1 LREDE
6 GVKRSRIRSRSN
18 YGICERFSWEFD
30 YFKICGEVLMPTSVP
45 ERSTAGRPWTTGG
58 PPLFNTKSSQFSI
71 MSVVRPTVRPRDYGQ
86 QKRDFSQ
93 QGLQKP
99 QTALSRD
106 AGLEQKLREF
116 TRSGEDWERS
126 GISTPGVFVVKLP
139 GQGSRGPELALR

>member
-1 LREDE
+1 
-6 GVKRSRIRSRSN
+6 
-18 YGICERFSWEFD
+18 
-30 YFKICGEVLMPTSVP
+30 MPTSVP

-93 QGLQKP
+93 QELQKP

-106 AGLEQKLREF
+106 AGLEQRLREF
-116 TRSGEDWERS
+116 TRSWEDWERS

-139 GQGSRGPELALR
+139 GRGSRGPEIALEINPVDGQGQPRKRRGYMVRGNSRILRPEAGQVSRDP